1 MIHCNPAASAARLC
15 PIAESPTLT
24 TEPSIK
30 ARLEARMVVASTSC
44 GWPAVFLVAADRAVA
59 TSQNG
64 WRAAYIHLSPA
75 HAGGYARESRAAAL
89 RHLEDHCHTRG
100 PLHRCDAE
108 RLSCRQSPRST
119 LRYPNPH

>member
-30 ARLEARMVVASTSC
+30 ARLEARMVVASTIC

-59 TSQNG
+59 TSQHG

-75 HAGGYARESRAAAL
+75 HAGGHARETSGRSATPPRISFRNRTDAA
-89 RHLEDHCHTRG
+89 RV
-100 PLHRCDAE
+100 PW
-108 RLSCRQSPRST
+108 
-119 LRYPNPH
+119 